1 MTLARNR
8 DVKSANTGSELVP
21 PGATRRA
28 FDREDNGGTTPPTPL
43 GDRHAQG
50 TPAGGTS
57 VGGLGGTNIAE
68 GSPQNANL
76 EEAMAGDEEDHWD
89 DNDQPPYAGHAGGA
103 VGGSPAEGRSS
114 GGNVHGGLAPGGVH
128 RGDST
133 VGSNPPRRRKK
144 Q

>member
-1 MTLARNR
+1 MTTARNR
-8 DVKSANTGSELVP
+8 DTKSANTGSEPVP

-28 FDREDNGGTTPPTPL
+28 FDREDNGGGTPGSPL

-50 TPAGGTS
+50 TPGGGTA
-57 VGGLGGTNIAE
+57 VGGLGGTNIDE

-76 EEAMAGDEEDHWD
+76 EEAVGASPEDQEDAEEG
-89 DNDQPPYAGHAGGA
+89 QGYAGHAGGA

-114 GGNVHGGLAPGGVH
+114 GGKIHGGLAPGGSH

-133 VGSNPPRRRKK
+133 IGSKPKGRSRK
-144 Q
+144 